1 MRLKKAPGT
10 CLQILWYNCSDSQ
23 LGCNPQAQNE
33 VGSVGATLKL
43 KQRRQIREGS
53 LESGE
58 LERRWNWWE
67 WVGSLVNSTFESEL
81 SSEERQGETPGR
93 SAEEGFLTS
102 RVHRLTR
109 CSSKVLKVVQEA
121 QCLLGTPHLYHWE
134 MKIFFPSGVL
144 PFPSS
149 FQHTTA
155 NIAQV

>member
-1 MRLKKAPGT
+1 MCLFLKSTGEKDQGKHEAKKSARNLFANTDTTAAIHSLVVTHRLK
-10 CLQILWYNCSDSQ
+10 
-23 LGCNPQAQNE
+23 NE

-109 CSSKVLKVVQEA
+109 CSSKALKVVQDA
-121 QCLLGTPHLYHWE
+121 QCLLGTPHLYH
-134 MKIFFPSGVL
+134 
-144 PFPSS
+144 
-149 FQHTTA
+149 
-155 NIAQV
+155 

>member
-1 MRLKKAPGT
+1 MRLKKKRQEPVCKYYDTTAAIHSLVVT
-10 CLQILWYNCSDSQ
+10 HRLK
-23 LGCNPQAQNE
+23 NE

-81 SSEERQGETPGR
+81 SSEEKQGENPGR
-93 SAEEGFLTS
+93 SAEEGFLIS

-109 CSSKVLKVVQEA
+109 WL
-121 QCLLGTPHLYHWE
+121 
-134 MKIFFPSGVL
+134 
-144 PFPSS
+144 
-149 FQHTTA
+149 
-155 NIAQV
+155 